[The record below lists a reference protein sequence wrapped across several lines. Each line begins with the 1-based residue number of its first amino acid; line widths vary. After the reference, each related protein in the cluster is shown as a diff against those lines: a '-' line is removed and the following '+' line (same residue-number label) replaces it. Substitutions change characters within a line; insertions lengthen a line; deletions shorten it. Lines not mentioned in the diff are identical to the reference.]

1 MIINT
6 TLSTGG
12 GACSERFLQDQNL
25 TFIQINLK
33 DTRAII
39 LKESDGILV
48 LCRTVCQDQQP
59 HAVFL
64 DRNRQCAR
72 EKELL
77 CLDTGGDFG
86 FTLKVTTRAGEQPLL
101 SGSPQ
106 GHSPRPGSRPRRS
119 GGDHVCA
126 GESVRRLNKKV
137 YSVEN
142 IH

>member
-1 MIINT
+1 MIINPT
-6 TLSTGG
+6 FSSGGGG
-12 GACSERFLQDQNL
+12 GASSLRFLQDQNL

-39 LKESDGILV
+39 VKESDGILV
-48 LCRTVCQDQQP
+48 LC
-59 HAVFL
+59 L

-101 SGSPQ
+101 KATVDGQGHGHGAAAAITCARGSPYA
-106 GHSPRPGSRPRRS
+106 
-119 GGDHVCA
+119 D
-126 GESVRRLNKKV
+126 
-137 YSVEN
+137 
-142 IH
+142 